1 MRSVSRNLIQRDK
14 HIQRNPSQSSRTR
27 CGHRIRSIEL
37 VSCGGSS
44 LVSLVEH
51 VSHQASGSERP
62 HTAEVNW
69 VGAPVLASSG
79 GSTGGSRR
87 RRRRSCAVVRNICS
101 SRVAVWS
108 GWALIFSV
116 RSFRLFGKAFGISSQ
131 SPMRR
136 PSTLVSLVS
145 VSQFVPR
152 MIPSQKLDS
161 PASALISSHG
171 LNLQPHYPLSRDASS
186 ERAPAWLPRIEFP
199 WRIAFGAI
207 VTFAVA
213 VCFKTPEFQVVAARK
228 YVDRQSRIA
237 P

>member
-1 MRSVSRNLIQRDK
+1 M
-14 HIQRNPSQSSRTR
+14 
-27 CGHRIRSIEL
+27 
-37 VSCGGSS
+37 
-44 LVSLVEH
+44 
-51 VSHQASGSERP
+51 
-62 HTAEVNW
+62 
-69 VGAPVLASSG
+69 
-79 GSTGGSRR
+79 
-87 RRRRSCAVVRNICS
+87 
-101 SRVAVWS
+101 
-108 GWALIFSV
+108 
-116 RSFRLFGKAFGISSQ
+116 
-131 SPMRR
+131 
-136 PSTLVSLVS
+136 TLVSLVS

-186 ERAPAWLPRIEFP
+186 KRAPAWLPRIEFP

>member
-87 RRRRSCAVVRNICS
+87 RRRRSCAAVRNICS

-136 PSTLVSLVS
+136 PS
-145 VSQFVPR
+145 R
-152 MIPSQKLDS
+152 W
-161 PASALISSHG
+161 SAWYQCH
-171 LNLQPHYPLSRDASS
+171 NLFR
-186 ERAPAWLPRIEFP
+186 
-199 WRIAFGAI
+199 
-207 VTFAVA
+207 V
-213 VCFKTPEFQVVAARK
+213 
-228 YVDRQSRIA
+228 
-237 P
+237 

>member
-79 GSTGGSRR
+79 GSTGGFSATKAAKLCSRQEHLLIKSRR
-87 RRRRSCAVVRNICS
+87 LVRLGAYLLGEI
-101 SRVAVWS
+101 VQA
-108 GWALIFSV
+108 
-116 RSFRLFGKAFGISSQ
+116 FRKAFGISSQ

-136 PSTLVSLVS
+136 PS
-145 VSQFVPR
+145 R
-152 MIPSQKLDS
+152 W
-161 PASALISSHG
+161 SAWYQCH
-171 LNLQPHYPLSRDASS
+171 NLFR
-186 ERAPAWLPRIEFP
+186 
-199 WRIAFGAI
+199 
-207 VTFAVA
+207 V
-213 VCFKTPEFQVVAARK
+213 
-228 YVDRQSRIA
+228 
-237 P
+237 

>member
-1 MRSVSRNLIQRDK
+1 
-14 HIQRNPSQSSRTR
+14 
-27 CGHRIRSIEL
+27 
-37 VSCGGSS
+37 

-87 RRRRSCAVVRNICS
+87 RRRRSCAAVRNICS
-101 SRVAVWS
+101 SKSRRLVRLGAYLLGEIVQAFRKSLWHFQPVAYETAV
-108 GWALIFSV
+108 A
-116 RSFRLFGKAFGISSQ
+116 
-131 SPMRR
+131 
-136 PSTLVSLVS
+136 LVSLVS

-199 WRIAFGAI
+199 WRITFGAV

-213 VCFKTPEFQVVAARK
+213 VCLKRPEFQVVAARK